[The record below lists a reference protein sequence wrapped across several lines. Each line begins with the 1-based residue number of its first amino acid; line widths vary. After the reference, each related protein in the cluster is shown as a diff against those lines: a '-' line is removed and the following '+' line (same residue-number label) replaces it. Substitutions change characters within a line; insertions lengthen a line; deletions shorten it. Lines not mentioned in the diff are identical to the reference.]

1 MGDRVDAAFKTTG
14 SKLLLPVSEFFGFP
28 LDQVG
33 ICFYFSFASNKSV
46 ENFLLPS
53 CFCKN
58 AVILSQLCFRSLLLP
73 TTSASGLLL
82 ILNCDNLSGT
92 RPWI

>member
-1 MGDRVDAAFKTTG
+1 MGDPVDAAFKTTG

-46 ENFLLPS
+46 ENFLL
-53 CFCKN
+53 
-58 AVILSQLCFRSLLLP
+58 LLLP